1 MISLDPTQP
10 GGTSP
15 DNAVASNSAPPA
27 NTVQAAS
34 PPGLFLSI
42 EPWPEPVETEVLE
55 QEIVPILMAHLV
67 MSEDCF
73 TAMALWLIFAHSHD
87 LFRHSPYLGVQSPTM
102 RCGKTSALSLVE
114 ALAPR
119 PCLVSDA
126 TAASLFRLIDQQH
139 PTLIFDELDQKIHR
153 NADLRLLLNAAHNRA
168 SGRIVRTVKGEAVS
182 FDVFGPKALA
192 SIGSLPQ
199 TVQDRAIVIALRR
212 KRATET
218 VRDMP
223 VDPASTYRD
232 AHRKLAR
239 LADQLRSKIEA
250 STPPAPIGLND
261 RAFDNWRPL
270 ILIADALG
278 GEWPE
283 RARRAAI
290 NISQHSDRE
299 SVDHGE
305 QLVRDIRAVFQESD
319 MPTALTV
326 QQLHRR
332 LLRHSDG
339 RWEEFER
346 GHPLTAGKL
355 GRMLSAFGIAS
366 KPMRVNGKVARAYR
380 LIDFEDVFS
389 RYCPSAHDPE
399 PASSPASNGG
409 AS

>member
-1 MISLDPTQP
+1 MISLDTTKPW
-10 GGTSP
+10 GTPP
-15 DNAVASNSAPPA
+15 DTAGTTSSVPPA
-27 NTVQAAS
+27 NTVQGAS

-42 EPWPEPVETEVLE
+42 EPWPEPVEPEVLE
-55 QEIVPILMAHLV
+55 QEIVPILRDHLV
-67 MSEDCF
+67 MSDDSI
-73 TAMALWLIFAHSHD
+73 TAMALWLVFAHCHD
-87 LFRHSPYLGVQSPTM
+87 LYRHSPYLGIQSPTM
-102 RCGKTSALSLVE
+102 RCGKTSALGLVE

-168 SGRIVRTVKGEAVS
+168 SSRIVRTVKGEAVS

-212 KRATET
+212 KRAAET

-232 AHRKLAR
+232 AHSKLAR
-239 LADQLRSKIEA
+239 LAGQLRSKIESSA
-250 STPPAPIGLND
+250 PPAPIGLND

-283 RARRAAI
+283 RARQAAI
-290 NISQHSDRE
+290 NISHHSDRE

-305 QLVRDIRAVFQESD
+305 QLVRDIRAVFQEAD
-319 MPTALTV
+319 MPPVLTV

-332 LLRHSDG
+332 LLKQSDG

-366 KPMRVNGKVARAYR
+366 NPMRVNGRVSRVYR
-380 LIDFEDVFS
+380 QADFEDVFS
-389 RYCPSAHDPE
+389 RYCPSVHDPE
-399 PASSPASNGG
+399 PASPLSPNGG